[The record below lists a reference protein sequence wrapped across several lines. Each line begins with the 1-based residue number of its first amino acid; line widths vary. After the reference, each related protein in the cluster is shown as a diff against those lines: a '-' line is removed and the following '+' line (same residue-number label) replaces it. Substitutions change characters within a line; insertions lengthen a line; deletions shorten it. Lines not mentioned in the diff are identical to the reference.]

1 MDIQLNTFDFSNLQ
15 TSTTLLI
22 AQSKAGKSTFITFIL
37 KQLEETGIRNLL
49 VFCPTSKQNGL
60 YKEVPAEMIITEFS
74 PEQLT

>member
-1 MDIQLNTFDFSNLQ
+1 MDTQLNDFDFANLQ

-22 AQSKAGKSTFITFIL
+22 AQSKAGKSTFITYIL
-37 KQLEETGIRNLL
+37 KHLEDTGIRNLI

-60 YKEVPAEMIITEFS
+60 YKEVPAEMVITEFS